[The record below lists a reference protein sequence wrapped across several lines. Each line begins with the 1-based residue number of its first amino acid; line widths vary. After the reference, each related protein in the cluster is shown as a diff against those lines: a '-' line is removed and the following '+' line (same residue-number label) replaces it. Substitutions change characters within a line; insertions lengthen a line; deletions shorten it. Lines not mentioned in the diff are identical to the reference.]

1 MLYPDIVRSDSDL
14 IQILSL
20 QSLNLKQNLTPE
32 YREAQGF
39 LTLQHTLPVLQ
50 QMHDFL
56 PSIVVRDGDEV
67 VAFALAEVRA
77 CRTLMPDLE
86 PMFAL
91 LDTLSWKGKP
101 INDYEFYT
109 VGQICV
115 AEGYRGKGLFEMLY
129 HHHRKVYAAQYELFI
144 TEISTS
150 NIRSIKAHERI
161 GFRELVRHR
170 DHLDEWSAVVWDW
183 S

>member
-1 MLYPDIVRSDSDL
+1 MLYPDIVRNEKDL
-14 IQILSL
+14 HQILSL
-20 QSLNLKQNLTPE
+20 QSVNLKNNLPPE
-32 YREAQGF
+32 YRASQGF

-50 QMHDFL
+50 QMHELL
-56 PSIVVRDGDEV
+56 PSIVVRDGDQV
-67 VAFALAEVRA
+67 VAYALAEVRA

-101 INDYEFYT
+101 VNDYEYYT

-115 AEGYRGKGLFEMLY
+115 AEEYRGKGLFEMLY
-129 HHHRKVYAAQYELFI
+129 QHHREVYSPKYELFI
-144 TEISTS
+144 TEISTC
-150 NIRSIKAHERI
+150 NARSIRAHERI